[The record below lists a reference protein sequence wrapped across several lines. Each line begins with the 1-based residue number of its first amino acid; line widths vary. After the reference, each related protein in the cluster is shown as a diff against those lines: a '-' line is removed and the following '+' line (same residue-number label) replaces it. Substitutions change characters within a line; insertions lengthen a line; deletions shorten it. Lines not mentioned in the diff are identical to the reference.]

1 MRRVAERLRLELGQG
16 AAVEWDL
23 RELMRAADTADP
35 QAAPAWELTGEPD
48 WSEIGSLRL
57 IVGAIGE
64 QALAIAVARPASAPD
79 HGGDGVAVAMIDA
92 DGAEGAEEALL
103 STEYDPDGAVRRIG
117 IELWLQSGA
126 GKRVAADRTGNVATG
141 AAGELRRAVTPLAIR
156 VDGERGRGL
165 HELIAPA

>member
-1 MRRVAERLRLELGQG
+1 M
-16 AAVEWDL
+16 AA
-23 RELMRAADTADP
+23 
-35 QAAPAWELTGEPD
+35 
-48 WSEIGSLRL
+48 
-57 IVGAIGE
+57 
-64 QALAIAVARPASAPD
+64 
-79 HGGDGVAVAMIDA
+79 DGVAVAMIDA